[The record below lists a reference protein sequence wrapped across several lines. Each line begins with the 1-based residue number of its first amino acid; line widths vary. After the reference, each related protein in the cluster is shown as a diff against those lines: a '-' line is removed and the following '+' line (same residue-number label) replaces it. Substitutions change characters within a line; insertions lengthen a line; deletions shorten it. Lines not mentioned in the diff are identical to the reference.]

1 VFLESFRVEQHLE
14 ALLRSLHKVMVAPWA
29 HSEVLLQLKIM
40 NQL

>member
-1 VFLESFRVEQHLE
+1 
-14 ALLRSLHKVMVAPWA
+14 LHKVMVAPWA